1 MCRIVEGT
9 LRSWALPRRLCMW
22 VLKKNLLGLALVV
35 GAVFPSF
42 AATVAPLYFESLGA
56 SFDENSDEQQVYWE
70 RLMKYKLWGTHSLN
84 FTNQKVSIGDNI
96 GYNGTADGNVVFNY
110 PHHHI
115 GGPTLVGGNLSF
127 NAGSPDSITAGPVRI
142 LGNLTVSLQNNNVM
156 EGDWCVQGTIS
167 GQYDG
172 NLVAWNNLLNGAVYN
187 NTYTLSKKAGTYA
200 QCPTTVPQV
209 NTELKVP
216 IWPAPAKMDTSIN
229 MTSCYGGEKFFIH
242 VPPDTVQTNEYGTYD
257 LYIDQMNVSCTNNK
271 TLYIVMPPKGKLTRI
286 YSKNGYVFSN
296 AANDLRI
303 QVLTV
308 QNGVEYNRTTKQ
320 WQLGQTYDASKGF
333 WTGEDNS
340 KLNYVDNKTYGGN
353 VLFYTPKDIKWDYWV
368 DANFQGS
375 WISTGKITIG
385 GHFKLAGQV
394 IANNLDFQADV
405 SGDFRYVPFDPPQ
418 IGLNLASN
426 QKISENDSLEAVAS
440 AGSYTGTSLNIELD
454 KAPETN
460 VEFDYCFL
468 ISGTAANFG
477 SNNANF
483 YDIDT
488 AATHIPICGRDTVYA
503 ARIYKGE
510 TQLRAA
516 DEIKVWIHDD
526 KDVENR
532 EFFNLRIFNMVGG
545 VFPDGSRDRTVP
557 FQILDN
563 DGSASPCN
571 VDSKNSRFSLPE
583 DASIILSGTAF
594 PALCSDATVLPVYNV
609 HIKTL
614 PLKGK
619 LYLGANEVHAN
630 DVIASGNLP
639 QLKYVPARDS
649 NGVPMDSIK
658 FQVEDEDEH
667 VLTAIYTVTLDVT
680 PANDCPYAEGFT
692 VDVRENAPIDSII
705 ATVVGTD
712 ADATTRKPGEYYTLT
727 YTIMDGNANDAHGN
741 PSFAINSSSGKISI
755 KGELDFEHI
764 DRFPLVVRVSDNAS
778 PGLYKDII
786 VVVNILDENEPPV
799 AVNCTGSV
807 KENSLINTYTN
818 CHIAANDPEN
828 TTLKYE
834 ITGGEGKELFRID
847 NQGDIWT
854 DGAIDYESL
863 PAGAKYYTLTVTVKD
878 KNGASGY
885 KSSTATATIT
895 VTNVDEAPVVVS
907 DTCWIKENTKTPFYA
922 KDQKTTKTCQVPST
936 DPEGKGLT
944 YTITEGNT
952 NTTFA
957 VDAYGVITASK
968 APNYENTHDFSLVVS
983 VSDGVNTTKTLALI
997 HVIDVNEAPTAEN
1010 TTCTIAENSPINLVT
1025 PCWIK
1030 ASDQDGDAL
1039 SYSIT
1044 SATQNGA
1051 DYFRVD
1057 ENGNIVVKDVIDYDA
1072 LSSDK
1077 FFVLTV
1083 TISDGRGKTKTATA
1097 TVNITDE
1104 DENPVVKA
1112 DTCWIKENSKTPFY
1126 AKDQK
1131 TTKTCQVTS
1140 TDPEGKS
1147 LTYAIASGNAN
1158 GTFAVSS
1165 SGVIT
1170 ASKAPDFETTSEFKL
1185 IIDVSDGV
1193 NTVKTLALIHV
1204 IDVNEPPV
1212 AKVEDASVEENSPV
1226 NTYVTWVEASD
1237 IEDKLKLTYKIVGG
1251 NDNDVFK
1258 ITSSGLGNNDDGE
1271 IRVAKDALDFE
1282 TKSSYTLSIQV
1293 CDLGTPGTAADI
1305 LCVTKSVTIK
1315 VTDGNEKPSITGFPD
1330 KVIDEHTPV
1339 GTEIG
1344 TVTGTDPENGEL
1356 TYSFAGGNNGQAFAI
1371 DPSTGVITVARDI
1384 DFEALTDTVFKI
1396 KVIVKDAGGL
1406 RDETMVNIAI
1416 RDINEGPQID
1426 DATMTVAEN
1435 QPKGTTVGTLELFDP
1450 DKKPENRQNTYQ
1462 AIGGDKD
1469 LFTIDS
1475 KTGEIKTNA
1484 VFDYEAKTSYSLVVR
1499 VYDQDGH
1506 EDTATVKINI
1516 ADIKESSN
1524 IVVTYA
1530 ETGSGAE
1537 NWTNPVGTLYTNENS
1552 MLLQW
1557 TADGKP
1563 MPDTLLTNLK
1573 EGYNIIT
1580 LTYTDPTKNTG
1591 VTETVGIFVS
1601 TRTPEV
1607 TVTTSA
1613 EQNKGGNIYT
1623 LVEKPAE
1630 GDTSVYVNKKNND
1643 IVITIKEP
1651 VIDETYS
1658 DSTCNYE
1665 SHTFTVNTELEPVTI
1680 PSATYDVV
1688 NKVVAAGPVL
1698 NDNPASEV
1706 TYSQFNKDQVKV
1718 SYTEKIAGVDVT
1730 ISYVTDKDGNVEK
1743 IPVVGANGKI
1753 DSIEVITVSYQ
1764 VNVGGK
1770 VVNVSY
1776 VADAITGQ
1784 ALKTTTVNNS
1794 NTASNTGS
1802 KPGSNSGSNN
1812 GSKPGSNSGS
1822 NNGSSGNGGSGN
1834 ANSGTGNAAPVYM
1847 YSLTE
1852 GEVLY
1857 SVTYDFTTKVKG
1869 MGETTVQVS
1878 YTVDQK
1884 GNVTKDKDGNVG
1896 YSVSYTYVNEMGN
1909 SSTQSVYIV
1918 VDLVPPKV
1926 IIKSPENESVLHSNM
1941 VEVEWYVDLGDG
1953 RGPIRQD
1960 SLKFEGLQPGEVNEI
1975 VRFYRDKA
1983 GNEASDVVYVM
1994 AKNTKDVDISVEK
2007 PVTVITKEEVDKYY
2021 ASKEPEK
2028 GQSFA
2033 ISIYNPQTDQEVETQ
2048 VGGSFK
2054 NKNAANES
2062 VYPGLSGHLGPT
2074 LGIQA
2079 KVPVINSVDGLA
2091 TLDDLV
2097 GADGMILLDAVDAVG
2112 SKKVSV
2118 DEFVAEHCDADFKAE
2133 LGSDISKANIY
2144 DTKMSAKIWVYT
2156 SLGQFVDYFSFTQE
2170 LNDPSY
2176 ASDAGVL
2183 TMYFEQ
2189 KPDRNGDV
2197 HTANGRLYATGAYVY
2212 KTEITMKSKLRC
2224 DLPPFDDAT
2233 NANKLGQTK
2242 KVKEDLLKSFG
2253 YKRPT
2258 SK

>member
-1 MCRIVEGT
+1 
-9 LRSWALPRRLCMW
+9 MW
-22 VLKKNLLGLALVV
+22 FLKKSLLGLALVV
-35 GAVFPSF
+35 GAVCTSF
-42 AATVAPLYFESLGA
+42 AGEPTYEIDVYPLTFSHGDTIYTPA
-56 SFDENSDEQQVYWE
+56 EQLDMWNH
-70 RLMKYKLWGTHSLN
+70 LMKYKLFATGIENSTGITFDGQSIYITDSIGYVGSAKGN
-84 FTNQKVSIGDNI
+84 FTMVNTNHS
-96 GYNGTADGNVVFNY
+96 
-110 PHHHI
+110 I
-115 GGPTLVGGNLSF
+115 GGPVLFGGTFVN
-127 NAGSPDSITAGPVRI
+127 GDGTDSILTGPTRFKKNFGPTFNSKDKNYFAGNYCFDGGYNAANTTPGITR
-142 LGNLTVSLQNNNVM
+142 G
-156 EGDWCVQGTIS
+156 GGTILTAQQCES
-167 GQYDG
+167 TDVVYAVDS
-172 NLVAWNNLLNGAVYN
+172 NLFIP
-187 NTYTLSKKAGTYA
+187 TLSVDW
-200 QCPTTVPQV
+200 PTTLPTISSD
-209 NTELKVP
+209 NN
-216 IWPAPAKMDTSIN
+216 IA
-229 MTSCYGGEKFFIH
+229 YIH
-242 VPPDTVQTNEYGTYD
+242 VPPACDGVTYTAPNCVGDTGTAYVYYANSINFGNNPS
-257 LYIDQMNVSCTNNK
+257 LYV
-271 TLYIVMPPKGKLTRI
+271 VMPPKGRLTKI
-286 YSKNGYVFSN
+286 YVKNGIHLSSAGENKIVVTYAKGETWSSSTKKWSGEGTYTP
-296 AANDLRI
+296 
-303 QVLTV
+303 LT
-308 QNGVEYNRTTKQ
+308 
-320 WQLGQTYDASKGF
+320 
-333 WTGEDNS
+333 NS
-340 KLNYVDNKTYGGN
+340 EYGGN
-353 VLFYTPKDIKWDYWV
+353 LLFYMPTDFDIPTTQKTM
-368 DANFQGS
+368 QGTY
-375 WISTGKITIG
+375 ISTGNINLGQHTQ
-385 GHFKLAGQV
+385 FAGQLLAKT
-394 IANNLDFQADV
+394 IIISHDFAAK
-405 SGDFRYVPFDPPQ
+405 DFKYVPFNRPEIELDM
-418 IGLNLASN
+418 AVN
-426 QKISENDSLEAVAS
+426 QEIYEIDYNNPKYQD
-440 AGSYTGTSLNIELD
+440 GSGNYTGTVLD
-454 KAPETN
+454 IQLTKVPTTD
-460 VEFDYCFL
+460 VTFDYCFAFN
-468 ISGTAANFG
+468 GKTDG
-477 SNNANF
+477 STPTLASIKDVCTTSADASLPGCSKGGAPG
-483 YDIDT
+483 YLS
-488 AATHIPICGRDTVYA
+488 IPICGTDTLS
-503 ARIYKGE
+503 ARIVHGTTVTE
-510 TQLRAA
+510 TPIKIWVN
-516 DEIKVWIHDD
+516 DDSEI
-526 KDVENR
+526 ENR
-532 EFFNLRIFNMVGG
+532 QEWFTLRIFNLKGG
-545 VFPDGSRDRTVP
+545 RFSDNSDEWPVSM
-557 FQILDN
+557 QILDDDN
-563 DGSASPCN
+563 SAPCN
-571 VDSKNSRFSLPE
+571 VESHDNTVTIPE
-583 DASIILSGTAF
+583 DTPILLTNGAF
-594 PALCSDATVLPVYNV
+594 PAQCSDGLGLSHNVIITSLPSKGSLTLNGSAVTANQVISSNDLAKLKFTPALNQFGTPYTTIGFKIQDPAPVYGTTV
-609 HIKTL
+609 GPFTL
-614 PLKGK
+614 TI
-619 LYLGANEVHAN
+619 N
-630 DVIASGNLP
+630 
-639 QLKYVPARDS
+639 
-649 NGVPMDSIK
+649 
-658 FQVEDEDEH
+658 
-667 VLTAIYTVTLDVT
+667 VT
-680 PANDCPYAEGFT
+680 PVNDAPVAH
-692 VDVRENAPIDSII
+692 DVSVSIRENAPKDSVFVTNDRYNASDVENDVLKYSII
-705 ATVVGTD
+705 YGN
-712 ADATTRKPGEYYTLT
+712 
-727 YTIMDGNANDAHGN
+727 DGAALDVDKN
-741 PSFAINSSSGKISI
+741 PPFAI
-755 KGELDFEHI
+755 
-764 DRFPLVVRVSDNAS
+764 
-778 PGLYKDII
+778 
-786 VVVNILDENEPPV
+786 DENTGAISVNGKLDYERISFYPLLVQISDGTAKTVV
-799 AVNCTGSV
+799 AVNVTITDMNEAPIAINCTGTVS
-807 KENSLINTYTN
+807 EDALLNTYTGCWIN
-818 CHIAANDPEN
+818 AIDPEG

-834 ITGGEGKELFRID
+834 ITGGTGKEDFTISSEGNIYTAAAL
-847 NQGDIWT
+847 
-854 DGAIDYESL
+854 DYETRSS
-863 PAGAKYYTLTVTVKD
+863 YTLTVTIKD
-878 KNGASGY
+878 KNGGSGF

-997 HVIDVNEAPTAEN
+997 HVIDVNEAPTAKN

-1025 PCWIK
+1025 PCWIE

-1051 DYFRVD
+1051 NYFRVD

-1083 TISDGRGKTKTATA
+1083 TVSDGRGKTKTATA

-1140 TDPEGKS
+1140 TDPEGKT
-1147 LTYAIASGNAN
+1147 LTYKISSGNTN
-1158 GTFAVSS
+1158 STFAVSS
-1165 SGVIT
+1165 SGVVT

-1371 DPSTGVITVARDI
+1371 DPSTGIITVARDI

-1435 QPKGTTVGTLELFDP
+1435 QPKGSTVGTLELFDP

-1563 MPDTLLTNLK
+1563 MPDTLITNLK

-1812 GSKPGSNSGS
+1812 GS
-1822 NNGSSGNGGSGN
+1822 NNGSNGGSSN
-1834 ANSGTGNAAPVYM
+1834 STANSAPVYM

-2054 NKNAANES
+2054 NKTAANES

-2097 GADGMILLDAVDAVG
+2097 GDDGLILLDAVDAVG
-2112 SKKVSV
+2112 SKKVTV
-2118 DEFVAEHCDADFKAE
+2118 EEFVGEHCDADFKAE
-2133 LGSDISKANIY
+2133 LGSDISKANVY
-2144 DTKMSAKIWVYT
+2144 DTKMHAKIWVYT

-2224 DLPPFDDAT
+2224 DLPPFDDVT
-2233 NANKLGQTK
+2233 NTNKMGQTK